1 MAPTVPQLPVL
12 RPGRRALAVAG
23 ALAAGLLA
31 SGCVPLAITGITAG
45 AMAAAD
51 RRTLGAQTEDQA
63 IELKATSLISDNLP
77 AAKGVSTTSYNRKVL
92 LTGQAPD
99 AASKARVQEMIAAL
113 PNVRSVHN
121 EITVG
126 PRASMGTISS
136 DAAITARVRAAFVGE
151 RDLPSEAFK
160 VVTETGVVYLM
171 GLVTRAEADRASRIA
186 SRISGVT
193 RVVTV
198 FEYLPG

>member
-1 MAPTVPQLPVL
+1 MAPTAPQPPSLTAK
-12 RPGRRALAVAG
+12 RRALALAG
-23 ALAAGLLA
+23 VMAVCLLVSA
-31 SGCVPLAITGITAG
+31 CVPLAVTGITAG

-51 RRTLGAQTEDQA
+51 RRTLGAQTDDQA
-63 IELKATSLISDNLP
+63 IELKANALISEKLP
-77 AAKGVSTTSYNRKVL
+77 AAKGISTTSFNRKVL

-99 AASKARVQEMIAAL
+99 AAGKARAQELIGGL

-136 DAAITARVRAAFVGE
+136 DSAITARVRAAFVGE

-171 GLVTRAEADRASRIA
+171 GLVTRAEGDRASKIA

>member
-1 MAPTVPQLPVL
+1 MAPTVSQLPVL
-12 RPGRRALAVAG
+12 HPRRRALAVAG
-23 ALAAGLLA
+23 VLAAGLLA

-45 AMAAAD
+45 ALAAAD
-51 RRTLGAQTEDQA
+51 RRTLGAQTDDQA
-63 IELKATSLISDNLP
+63 IELKATTLISENLP
-77 AAKGVSTTSYNRKVL
+77 AAKGISTTSYNRKVL

-99 AASKARVQEMIAAL
+99 AASKARAQEMIGAL

-121 EITVG
+121 EIAIG
-126 PRASMGTISS
+126 PRASLGTISS

-171 GLVTRAEADRASRIA
+171 GLVTRAEADRASKIV

>member
-1 MAPTVPQLPVL
+1 MALTVSQLSVL
-12 RPGRRALAVAG
+12 HPRRRALAAAG
-23 ALAAGLLA
+23 LLAVGLLA

-45 AMAAAD
+45 ALAVAD
-51 RRTLGAQTEDQA
+51 RRTLGAQTDDQA
-63 IELKATSLISDNLP
+63 IELKATTLISENLP
-77 AAKGVSTTSYNRKVL
+77 AAKGISTTSFNRKVL

-99 AASKARVQEMIAAL
+99 AASKARAQEMIGAL

-121 EITVG
+121 EIVIG
-126 PRASMGTISS
+126 PRASLGTISS

-160 VVTETGVVYLM
+160 VVTESGVVYLM
-171 GLVTRAEADRASRIA
+171 GLVTRAEADRASKIV